1 MTSDPI
7 LYLLARYEAEI
18 TDEWSGTGRLEEK
31 LAPAKAAREHLARS
45 MPAKLTDDEAL
56 LMEALDFGQFSQD
69 MLGADGARKGLSEP
83 VRQALVRVL
92 TQMYERLYNSDS
104 GSARSMPASSPA
116 DEEARLMLALV
127 SLRRKHPSLVHPDQA
142 AVRKFAAAME
152 GKMAWARSKGRKGW
166 DDPQECAIEFLQ
178 QLLRGHLLKGDPVD
192 VANFCMMLW
201 NRGAKVVMP

>member
-7 LYLLARYEAEI
+7 LHLIERYEAEI

-31 LAPAKAAREHLARS
+31 LAPAKAAREHL
-45 MPAKLTDDEAL
+45 
-56 LMEALDFGQFSQD
+56 
-69 MLGADGARKGLSEP
+69 
-83 VRQALVRVL
+83 
-92 TQMYERLYNSDS
+92 
-104 GSARSMPASSPA
+104 ARSMPASSPA